1 MPATASALKPPP
13 KLSAPD
19 RHADRPQAIGFTT
32 ARPHRAKLRS
42 LSGRT
47 TVYPMGLSA
56 VRNSHTGAID
66 PNNRSPRG
74 WNGLPRAGKELLEDG
89 TILLYQLAQALAL
102 QLVFWTVTIP
112 THYQDGSRLS
122 EGDHRKVLSSWSE
135 VIRQVMQEVSRLYER
150 KGLPNRYLYVI
161 EPQEERWK
169 REGVFSPHIHA
180 VLVNRW
186 NPKKR
191 NPLKDKGFRCSGYWE
206 VELAET
212 DAIVERII
220 SHLLGKP
227 VDCKA
232 ACNLETIKG
241 MSRLY
246 FYISKLGKIGQ
257 YISKGSQILEDVKQ
271 GKWWDCLPPN
281 WYGADLLTRQEVRAS
296 VITFDIGETSLGEVR
311 DRLQGLSSEF
321 EAEHHRPLLTQP
333 HLVTVEDDQGEMAI
347 ALVSKTYRLDD
358 IPVLMSALMDW
369 VEPPDKPIDRVIEI
383 AQDNRS

>member
-1 MPATASALKPPP
+1 
-13 KLSAPD
+13 
-19 RHADRPQAIGFTT
+19 
-32 ARPHRAKLRS
+32 
-42 LSGRT
+42 
-47 TVYPMGLSA
+47 MGLSDVGNCNGGA
-56 VRNSHTGAID
+56 VPAE
-66 PNNRSPRG
+66 NRSPRG

-89 TILLYQLAQALAL
+89 TILLYQLAQAMAL
-102 QLVFWTVTIP
+102 QLVFWTVTVP
-112 THYQDGSRLS
+112 TTYQDGSRLS
-122 EGDHRKVLSSWSE
+122 ESDHRRILSNWKSI
-135 VIRQVMQEVSRLYER
+135 VHDVMQEISRLYER

-161 EPQEERWK
+161 EPQEERWE

-186 NPKKR
+186 NPKKQ
-191 NPLKDKGFRCSGYWE
+191 NPLKDKGFQRSGYWE
-206 VELAET
+206 VELTET

-246 FYISKLGKIGQ
+246 FYLSKLGKIGQ

-271 GKWWDCLPPN
+271 SKWWDCLPPN
-281 WYGADLLTRQEVRAS
+281 WYGADLTTRKEVRAS
-296 VITFDIGETSLGEVR
+296 VFTVSLGETSLGEVR

-369 VEPPDKPIDRVIEI
+369 IEPFNEPIDRVIEI
-383 AQDNRS
+383 AHSNRL